1 MTLPDWL
8 QGLASRLPTV
18 THADLAW
25 RDDRTDART
34 DDRTHPRTRTR
45 PAAVLVLFAQG
56 PDGPEVLLTERAG
69 TLRQHSGQVAFP
81 GGRSD
86 PHDGSPAATALRE
99 AAEETG
105 LDPAGVDVLGEL
117 PELLLAH
124 SGHAVTPVVAFW
136 RSPSPVRVLDPA
148 EVARVERVP
157 LAELLA
163 DAARH
168 RVRAGGYVGPAF
180 AVRGL
185 LVWGFTA
192 EVLVRV
198 LELAGLPV
206 RSRDVPELSLE
217 QALAA
222 APASEPTSEPTS
234 ARGHRPAPGAAR

>member
-1 MTLPDWL
+1 MSAVRPLPGWL
-8 QGLASRLPTV
+8 HPLAGRLPTV
-18 THADLAW
+18 TTADLDW
-25 RDDRTDART
+25 REDRRGADVAA
-34 DDRTHPRTRTR
+34 R
-45 PAAVLVLFAQG
+45 PAAVLVLFADG
-56 PDGPEVLLTERAG
+56 PAGPEVLLTERAG

-86 PHDGSPAATALRE
+86 PADPSPAATALRE

-117 PELLLAH
+117 PPLLLAH
-124 SGHAVTPVVAFW
+124 SRHAVTPVVAHW
-136 RSPSPVRVLDPA
+136 RAPGPVGVLDPA

-163 DAARH
+163 PAA
-168 RVRAGGYVGPAF
+168 VRRLRGPGGYRGPAF

-198 LELAGLPV
+198 LDLGGLLPAAVAAGGAEV
-206 RSRDVPELSLE
+206 DLE
-217 QALAA
+217 EALRWA
-222 APASEPTSEPTS
+222 
-234 ARGHRPAPGAAR
+234 GA

>member
-1 MTLPDWL
+1 MNGTGVLPGWL
-8 QGLASRLPTV
+8 RPLAERLPTV
-18 THADLAW
+18 TAADLHW
-25 RDDRTDART
+25 REDRRGSRTGARA
-34 DDRTHPRTRTR
+34 
-45 PAAVLVLFAQG
+45 AAVLVLLGDG
-56 PDGPEVLLTERAG
+56 PAGPEVLLTERAG

-86 PHDGSPAATALRE
+86 PADPSPAGTALRE

-117 PELLLAH
+117 PPLLLAH
-124 SGHAVTPVVAFW
+124 SRHAVTPVVAHW
-136 RSPSPVRVLDPA
+136 RAPGPVGVRDTA

-163 DAARH
+163 PAA
-168 RVRAGGYVGPAF
+168 VRRLRGPGGYTGPAF

-198 LELAGLPV
+198 LDLGGLLPAGTAGPGTTELPL
-206 RSRDVPELSLE
+206 DE
-217 QALAA
+217 ALRW
-222 APASEPTSEPTS
+222 
-234 ARGHRPAPGAAR
+234 ARA

>member
-1 MTLPDWL
+1 MLPDWL
-8 QGLASRLPTV
+8 QGLAARLPTV
-18 THADLAW
+18 THADLVW
-25 RDDRTDART
+25 RDDRTG
-34 DDRTHPRTRTR
+34 PRTGTR

-81 GGRSD
+81 GGRSEAED
-86 PHDGSPAATALRE
+86 DSPAATALRE
-99 AAEETG
+99 AVEETG
-105 LDPAGVDVLGEL
+105 LDPAGVEVLGEL

-136 RSPSPVRVLDPA
+136 RTPSPVRVLDPA

-163 DAARH
+163 DEARH

-198 LELAGLPV
+198 LELAGLPA
-206 RSRDVPELSLE
+206 RSTDVPELSLE
-217 QALAA
+217 QALARA
-222 APASEPTSEPTS
+222 APAGGS
-234 ARGHRPAPGAAR
+234 RPAPGTAR

>member
-1 MTLPDWL
+1 MRPGVQPGTRPRWWPV
-8 QGLASRLPTV
+8 LAARLPTL
-18 THADLAW
+18 THADLDW
-25 RDDRTDART
+25 REDRTG
-34 DDRTHPRTRTR
+34 PRAGSR
-45 PAAVLVLFAQG
+45 PAAVLVLFADG

-81 GGRSD
+81 GGRRD
-86 PHDGSPAATALRE
+86 PGDDSPAATALRE

-105 LDPAGVDVLGEL
+105 LDPAGVEVLGEL

-136 RSPSPVRVLDPA
+136 EHPVPVAVLDPA

-163 DAARH
+163 DPARH

-180 AVRGL
+180 VVRGL

-198 LELAGLPV
+198 LDLAGVPV
-206 RSRDVPELSLE
+206 RWTDVPEMTVE
-217 QALAA
+217 EALAHA
-222 APASEPTSEPTS
+222 AP
-234 ARGHRPAPGAAR
+234 GPGGDR